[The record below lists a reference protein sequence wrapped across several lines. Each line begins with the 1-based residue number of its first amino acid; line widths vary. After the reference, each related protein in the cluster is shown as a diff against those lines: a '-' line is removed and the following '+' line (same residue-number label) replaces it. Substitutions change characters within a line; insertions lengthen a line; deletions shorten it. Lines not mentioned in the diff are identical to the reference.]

1 MTRTGCFVA
10 LVLVAGA
17 AAPALA
23 QQDTIRLGVHG
34 ASVSQPGLV
43 VLAGAG
49 LDSVRAIVQ
58 RDLENSDRY
67 TVAHLSDSAGTLHGP
82 FDPKLLQAT
91 GGGLTWAVELEPAIG
106 GVDIKLYDVAT
117 GVVRQEAT
125 KPADLSG
132 VGDSRIT
139 VHRVSDLIVS
149 WTGGIGIA
157 ATRIA
162 FKLRDGKDD
171 AIWRIDSDGANLVR
185 VSRTGFITMTPTW
198 SPDGSAIA
206 YSETDT
212 GRWKLYLQKLGSSV
226 RAQVPTSGP
235 GDAYGPAFS
244 PDGKTLVF
252 VHGMEKGADLEAV
265 DISRMCCTRRIT
277 HDAPLADNLSPA
289 YSPDGQRI
297 AFVSNRTGTP
307 EVYAVDQDGTSR
319 SLLVESRFDP
329 NGKALP
335 TYSPAWSPD
344 AARVA
349 FARETD
355 AGGRQLYTSSV
366 GSGQIVQ
373 LTATGRN
380 EDPSWAPD
388 SRHLVFKSTRS
399 GREQLWIWDIVS
411 GASRQLATPGGAQYP
426 AWSHTLGSGTSTNP

>member
-1 MTRTGCFVA
+1 VTRR
-10 LVLVAGA
+10 LVLPLLLLAGA
-17 AAPALA
+17 ATAA
-23 QQDTIRLGVHG
+23 QAQTDTIRLGVHG

-43 VLAGAG
+43 VLAGAD

-58 RDLENSDRY
+58 RDLENSDRF

-117 GVVRQEAT
+117 GIVRQEAT
-125 KPADLSG
+125 RAADVGG
-132 VGDSRIT
+132 VGDSRVT

-171 AIWRIDSDGANLVR
+171 AIWRIDNDGANLVR
-185 VSRTGFITMTPTW
+185 ISSTGHYTMTPAW
-198 SPDGSAIA
+198 SPDGSSIA
-206 YSETDT
+206 YSEYRD
-212 GRWKLYLQKLGSSV
+212 GRWVLNVKRLASGSA
-226 RAQVPTSGP
+226 AQVPTSGG

-252 VHGMEKGADLEAV
+252 VHGMEKGADLEAI
-265 DISRMCCTRRIT
+265 DLSKMCCVRRIT

-307 EVYAVDQDGTSR
+307 EVYAVDEDGTSR

-344 AARVA
+344 ATRVA

-355 AGGRQLYTSSV
+355 SGGRQLYTSSV

-388 SRHLVFKSTRS
+388 SRHIVFKSTRS
-399 GREQLWIWDIVS
+399 GREQLWVWDIVS

-426 AWSHTLGSGTSTNP
+426 AWSHTIGSGTSTNP